1 MRMGSRQVA
10 VLGQRCRKRGS
21 VSLRVI
27 GGEHRG
33 RVLRSVRGQ
42 GTRPLLG
49 QVREA
54 VFNILADQ
62 VVDAE
67 VWDLFAGTG
76 ATGIE
81 ALSRGARRV
90 LFLEKS
96 HQALVV
102 LRENLEMLG
111 IEVKR
116 RSHVLRM
123 DAWEPPPLTPE
134 GEAQEIPPDIVF
146 LDPPYSLVA
155 EDPARSAYRAK
166 QLYDRLAPG
175 GVLCFHFMEGHLDR
189 DDFDAD
195 LDVDLRSWGTTSIA
209 FLRRP

>member
-1 MRMGSRQVA
+1 M
-10 VLGQRCRKRGS
+10 
-21 VSLRVI
+21 SLRVI

-33 RVLRSVRGQ
+33 RVLRSVKGF

-54 VFNILADQ
+54 IFNILSARMEG
-62 VVDAE
+62 AE

-96 HQALVV
+96 NQALAV
-102 LRENLEMLG
+102 LRQNLAMLG
-111 IEVKR
+111 PEAQR
-116 RSHVLRM
+116 RSHTLRM
-123 DAWEPPPLTPE
+123 DAWDPPPLQPE
-134 GEAQEIPPDIVF
+134 GEPEEVPPDLIF
-146 LDPPYSLVA
+146 LDPPYALVA
-155 EDPARSAYRAK
+155 EDPVRSAYRAR
-166 QLYDRLAPG
+166 QLYDRLAQG
-175 GVLCFHFMEGHLDR
+175 GVLCFHFEEGTLDR
-189 DDFDAD
+189 DDFDAN
-195 LDVDLRSWGTTSIA
+195 LDVELRSWGSTTIA